1 MKAHSFLPGFAL
13 LLFLVAC
20 GGEKDEKEQNVSQVL
35 KSEDPTV
42 DVMVLHRGDF
52 LRELIANGNVVA
64 ARKADL
70 RFSSAEPITDIYVS
84 NGDRVKKGQKL
95 ARIDTYKLEADLLAK
110 KSALDRA
117 YLDLQDELIGRGY
130 NIRDTASVPQQ
141 EMQLL
146 RVKSGYDTAESSYQL
161 ALRAYRD
168 ATLYAPFDGDGSQ
181 PVFQGTQHGV
191 HLRGFLHHR
200 GRRGDV
206 RRFFRPGRRTAD
218 GRKRSG
224 GLRVAFCR
232 HEQDVQRSDHPGEP
246 HRGQN
251 GAGQGV
257 GHGTRQP
264 GRTLRRDECPGWP
277 SKTRCPTSWSCP
289 RRPWYCVRAGAA

>member
-1 MKAHSFLPGFAL
+1 M
-13 LLFLVAC
+13 
-20 GGEKDEKEQNVSQVL
+20 L

-42 DVMVLHRGDF
+42 DVMVLHGAF
-52 LRELIANGNVVA
+52 LRSCHANGNVVA

-146 RVKSGYDTAESSYQL
+146 RVKSGYDTAESSYNWL
-161 ALRAYRD
+161 CAPTAMLRSMRLS
-168 ATLYAPFDGDGSQ
+168 T
-181 PVFQGTQHGV
+181 
-191 HLRGFLHHR
+191 
-200 GRRGDV
+200 GR
-206 RRFFRPGRRTAD
+206 
-218 GRKRSG
+218 
-224 GLRVAFCR
+224 
-232 HEQDVQRSDHPGEP
+232 
-246 HRGQN
+246 
-251 GAGQGV
+251 
-257 GHGTRQP
+257 
-264 GRTLRRDECPGWP
+264 
-277 SKTRCPTSWSCP
+277 
-289 RRPWYCVRAGAA
+289 